1 MAKLLVECMPVDEP
15 ARGCKPY
22 RAVAI
27 WKFAFM
33 KLLVAD
39 CGGTRIKLG
48 LVENRTLCA
57 HSVIDARS
65 DQPLDGRL
73 AAMVECLEGMC
84 GELGWRMGDCR
95 GLLLALP
102 MIVAPDQKSVT
113 ATFGKFDDALGF
125 DFDAWARDR
134 LGIPVLL
141 ENDARAAAVGEWTCG
156 AGRGCQ
162 NMVMVTLGT
171 GIGTAVICEGAPLRG
186 RSGMA
191 GNLGGHTATHIGG
204 VTCHCGLDGCLEAQV
219 ATWALPS
226 LIRSHPEFAGNPLAL
241 EPVLDY
247 EAVFRHADAGNPLA
261 IEFKDRALRA
271 WGALLVNLIHGY
283 DPERIVMGGGIMKQE
298 QVILSAMRGMV
309 ERQATLPGGPVE
321 IVPASLGDAAALM
334 GGPWLFEQKW
344 AGAGQECTK

>member
-1 MAKLLVECMPVDEP
+1 
-15 ARGCKPY
+15 
-22 RAVAI
+22 
-27 WKFAFM
+27 M

-48 LVENRTLCA
+48 LVEGRTLCSQ
-57 HSVIDARS
+57 SVMDACS
-65 DQPLDGRL
+65 DQPLAGRL
-73 AAMVECLEGMC
+73 SAMVQAFEGMC
-84 GELGWRMGDCR
+84 GERGWRLADCR

-102 MIVAPDQKSVT
+102 VIVSPGQTSVT

-125 DFDAWARDR
+125 DFEAWARER
-134 LGIPVLL
+134 LGLPILL

-156 AGRGCQ
+156 AGRGCE

-191 GNLGGHTATHIGG
+191 GNLGGHMATHLGG
-204 VTCHCGLDGCLEAQV
+204 ATCHCGLEGCLEAQV
-219 ATWALPS
+219 ATWALPPS
-226 LIRSHPEFAGNPLAL
+226 IRSHPGFAGNPLA
-241 EPVLDY
+241 EEAVLDY

-261 IEFKDRALRA
+261 TEFRDRALRG
-271 WGALLVNLIHGY
+271 WGALLVNLVHAY

-298 QVILSAMRGMV
+298 QVILSAMRGIV
-309 ERQATLPGGPVE
+309 DRQATLPGGPVT

-334 GGPWLFEQKW
+334 GGPWLFEQLGK
-344 AGAGQECTK
+344 K